1 LLSLIIKTTQF
12 LVYHLLILVVDRVS
26 RLPRSGVQPEVER
39 ILRENL
45 ALKAQVRAL
54 VLELKSERGSR
65 PKVSLRTRA
74 AQVFA
79 YLLTRGDSAF
89 QNYYLSASETT
100 IARWAT
106 KLRRGPWPWRRPNL
120 GGRPPLAPEIKAL
133 IIELKEANALWG
145 ARRIKDELARM
156 GIKVCEP
163 TIQKV
168 LKEAGF
174 SPSGGHP
181 FNLERFRSKAK
192 DAIWALDYFFVRT
205 ARGAWLNVL
214 LVIDLHTREIME
226 LRAYDGWE
234 ADSVWTIRTFNE
246 ALSREGRRPE
256 TVVHDHGTSFLGQF
270 ERQLR
275 VLEIERRRTP
285 VALPFVNGTAERAIK
300 SVRLEMLNHVRVRD
314 VEELQWYLDEYRAY
328 YNENRAN
335 QATDGQTPAAF
346 SRGSPGAE
354 VISLDEVRQRR
365 LVRRRFAHGLLN
377 AYELVDD
384 EKAVA

>member
-1 LLSLIIKTTQF
+1 MSLVTKTIQF
-12 LVYHLLILVVDRVS
+12 TLYHLMIVVVDRIT

-54 VLELKSERGSR
+54 VLELKSDRGTR

-79 YLLTRGDSAF
+79 YLLTRGDKAF
-89 QNYYLSASETT
+89 QNYYLSTSRRTLAK
-100 IARWAT
+100 WAT
-106 KLRRGPWPWRRPNL
+106 TFRRGPWPWRRPRRT
-120 GGRPPLAPEIKAL
+120 GRPPLSQTIKNL
-133 IIELKEANALWG
+133 IIRLKNENPIWG
-145 ARRIKDELARM
+145 ACRIKDELRRM
-156 GIKVCEP
+156 GIKVSEP

-174 SPSGGHP
+174 SPRGGHP
-181 FNLERFRSKAK
+181 YNLERFRSAAK

-205 ARGAWLNVL
+205 AKGAWLNVL
-214 LVIDLHTREIME
+214 LVIDLHTREILE
-226 LRAYDGWE
+226 LRACDAWGPTSE
-234 ADSVWTIRTFNE
+234 WTIRTLVE
-246 ALSREGRRPE
+246 AIHREGRQPE
-256 TVVHDHGTSFLGQF
+256 AVVHDHGTHFLGQF

-314 VEELQWYLDEYRAY
+314 EEDLQWYLDEYRIY
-328 YNENRAN
+328 YNEHRAN
-335 QATDGQTPAAF
+335 QAIGGQTPAAF
-346 SRGSPGAE
+346 GRGSPEGD
-354 VISLDEVRQRR
+354 VISLDEVR
-365 LVRRRFAHGLLN
+365 RRRMVQHRFARGLLS
-377 AYELVDD
+377 AYELL
-384 EKAVA
+384 EEESAAA